1 MAAESGESSPSSGT
15 SRFVVA
21 GALALL
27 PATPTALVLG
37 GGDE

>member
-1 MAAESGESSPSSGT
+1 M
-15 SRFVVA
+15 FVVA